1 MLLQIKCFK
10 SLTVINSTLKQF
22 ILLISVP
29 CIYNLVEHVHAAFQC
44 FSKAIIMDTQIFYT
58 YIFRITEINYV
69 INVYYFL
76 NLLYRIFRTFLLSLL
91 NSFNESGL
99 IIYQKYSIIVFVL

>member
-1 MLLQIKCFK
+1 
-10 SLTVINSTLKQF
+10 
-22 ILLISVP
+22 
-29 CIYNLVEHVHAAFQC
+29 
-44 FSKAIIMDTQIFYT
+44 MDTQIFYT

-99 IIYQKYSIIVFVL
+99 IIYQKYSIYSVCIVIHVFTIYVAGERKQEERKKNKTFTRFILSENYMTLRENIWKFCKN